1 MASNQKQ
8 RERKVASAN
17 RKANRL
23 ASFVQTNIDKLYQS
37 IYYTQPSNKHDLDTI
52 KSKLDASIDGIV
64 SSNKAQTGQ
73 GNLSALYNRAMRQQ
87 ANNPEAIKMRDMN
100 KDLESLLNDTNI
112 LDTGVLGFMNDTT
125 TVADYDAK
133 IDTIVKYMPKLKEA
147 LDTRKDNVLSAD
159 HFSKD
164 FINVTNTTVA
174 GVQASVQEH
183 IKEIKERYNFIDI
196 AGEIYDN
203 ASKYGEQFVYI
214 VPAKKAIAKL
224 LANKNKPNIRGDID
238 IHEHC
243 IISESGDFS
252 RDKFEA
258 DMKSYG
264 LKQEDFGDMD
274 KVELEFNCSGLLTE
288 TVENEYRYYTKIG
301 AINEMA
307 LSDPVG
313 QVINE
318 ATEKK
323 VTDPEADR
331 IKNAPEISNFDT
343 GKKAKSNNKTKF
355 DDTVKDDLKFD
366 NFDYRGT
373 EGLITGQKHSD
384 KGNVVDIPGSIVKLL
399 DREHIIPIYI
409 ETHCFG
415 YYYIETDYRYDPMRD
430 YDRMQDPTMS
440 LKGSNSIL
448 STNSVTDATGRQNN
462 ITRFLSSQIAQYID
476 ANFVNSNQDL
486 RDEIY
491 MILKNNDMENG
502 HKLSKVKVTFIPP
515 EDMEHVYFR
524 MNKKTHRGIS
534 DLHEALFPAT
544 LYSAMYITNCI
555 MTMTRSQDKRV
566 YYVKQNVDTNISKTL
581 LNTINQIKKGNMNIR
596 QIENINHILNIT
608 GRFNDYIV
616 PRNSSG
622 ESPIDFEV
630 MQGQQVEFKTELMTV
645 LEEMAINS
653 TDVPLEMIQM
663 RQSVEYAT
671 QLTMTSSKFLRK
683 VYNRQ
688 AKYQKNLTR
697 IFSKLYKN
705 EYQDDDVCLEVT
717 LPPPMFLNITNTN
730 QMVTNVQ
737 DYANSIAEIELA
749 EEDDEMIKRLAVK
762 ALTLHFL
769 GSYLDLPAIEE
780 VITRAKQEASKLKN
794 KEEE

>member
-1 MASNQKQ
+1 MPSTKEREQKMQ
-8 RERKVASAN
+8 RAN

-23 ASFVQTNIDKLYQS
+23 ATFVQSNIDKLYQS
-37 IYYTQPSNKHDLDTI
+37 TYYTQPSNKHDLETI
-52 KSKLDASIDGIV
+52 KSKLDSSIDNIV
-64 SSNKAQTGQ
+64 SLNKAQTGQ
-73 GNLSALYNRAMRQQ
+73 GNLSALYARVQSNS
-87 ANNPEAIKMRDMN
+87 PEAKKAREMN
-100 KDLESLLNDTNI
+100 KDLESLLNDTSI
-112 LDTGVLGFMNDTT
+112 LDSGVLGFMNDTT
-125 TVADYDAK
+125 TISDYDNK

-164 FINVTNTTVA
+164 FINVTNSTIA

-183 IKEIKERYNFIDI
+183 IKELKERYNFIDL
-196 AGEIYDN
+196 AEEIYDN
-203 ASKYGEQFVYI
+203 ASKYGEQFVYM
-214 VPAKKAIAKL
+214 PATKKAIAQL
-224 LANKNKPNIRGDID
+224 LSNRMKPGIKGDID
-238 IHEHC
+238 IHEGY
-243 IISESGDFS
+243 ILSESGNIDF
-252 RDKFEA
+252 RDELKESGITSLMEEGENYNIEVEFETG
-258 DMKSYG
+258 MIRSVI
-264 LKQEDFGDMD
+264 QEE
-274 KVELEFNCSGLLTE
+274 KK
-288 TVENEYRYYTKIG
+288 YYDNLRIL
-301 AINEMA
+301 NEMA
-307 LSDPVG
+307 
-313 QVINE
+313 ITE
-318 ATEKK
+318 AGGTTDKK

-331 IKNAPEISNFDT
+331 IKNAPPIKDFNT
-343 GKKAKSNNKTKF
+343 MKNAKASKSNNGKTKF
-355 DDTVKDDLKFD
+355 DTTVDDNLKFD
-366 NFDYRGT
+366 NFDYRST
-373 EGLITGQKHSD
+373 DGLITGEKANKTD
-384 KGNVVDIPGSIVKLL
+384 NTINIPGTIVKLL
-399 DREHIIPIYI
+399 DRKHVIPIYI
-409 ETHCFG
+409 ESHCFG
-415 YYYIETDYRYDPMRD
+415 YYYIETDYRYNPTVD

-448 STNSVTDATGRQNN
+448 STNSLTDQTSRTNA
-462 ITRFLSSQIAQYID
+462 ITRFLSSRIAQYID
-476 ANFVNSNQDL
+476 ANFVNTNQDL

-491 MILKNNDMENG
+491 MVLKNDDMENQ
-502 HKLSKVKVTFIPP
+502 HRLSKVKITFIPP

-524 MNKKTHRGIS
+524 MNKDTHRGIS

-555 MTMTRSQDKRV
+555 WTMTRSQDKRV

-581 LNTINQIKKGNMNIR
+581 LTTINQIKKGNMNIR

-608 GRFNDYIV
+608 GKFNDYVV

-630 MQGQQVEFKTELMTV
+630 MQGQQVEFKTELMNV

-697 IFSKLYKN
+697 IFARLYKN
-705 EYQDDDVCLEVT
+705 EYQDDEVTLTVT

-730 QMVTNVQ
+730 QMINNVQ
-737 DYANSIAEIELA
+737 DYANSIVEIELA
-749 EEDDEMIKRLAVK
+749 DEEDEVVKRLAVK
-762 ALTLHFL
+762 TMTLYYL

-780 VITRAKQEASKLKN
+780 VISKAKHEAAKLKN
-794 KEEE
+794 NGGENEE

>member
-1 MASNQKQ
+1 MANKNN
-8 RERKVASAN
+8 KVASAN

-23 ASFVQTNIDKLYQS
+23 ATLVQTNLDKLYQS
-37 IYYTQPSNKHDLDTI
+37 IHYTQPSNKHDLDSI
-52 KSKLDASIDGIV
+52 KSKLDTSIDNIIG
-64 SSNKAQTGQ
+64 SNKAQTGQ
-73 GNLSALYNRAMRQQ
+73 GNLSALYARIQ
-87 ANNPEAIKMRDMN
+87 ATSPEAKKTEKMN
-100 KDLESLLNDTNI
+100 KDLESLLNDTSM
-112 LDTGVLGFMNDTT
+112 LESGVMGFINDTT
-125 TVADYDAK
+125 TISDYDNK
-133 IDTIVKYMPKLKEA
+133 IDTIIKYMPKLKEA

-164 FINVTNTTVA
+164 FINVNKSTIA
-174 GVQASVQEH
+174 GDPATVQEH
-183 IKEIKERYNFIDI
+183 IKEIKERYNFIDL
-196 AGEIYDN
+196 AEEIYDN
-203 ASKYGEQFVYI
+203 ASKYGEQFVYE
-214 VPAKKAIAKL
+214 VPSQKAIAKL
-224 LANKNKPNIRGDID
+224 LATKNKPGFRGDID
-238 IHEHC
+238 IHEQC
-243 IISESGDFS
+243 IITESGRMDFS
-252 RDKFEA
+252 DEMKQCNLTA
-258 DMKSYG
+258 DDFK
-264 LKQEDFGDMD
+264 DFG
-274 KVELEFNCSGLLTE
+274 VENISIEFDTSGLLRE
-288 TVENEYRYYTKIG
+288 VVESEKQYYDNIKV
-301 AINEMA
+301 INEMA
-307 LSDPVG
+307 LSEPLD
-313 QVINE
+313 VITE
-318 ATEKK
+318 ASTKNN
-323 VTDPEADR
+323 DPEAER
-331 IKNAPEISNFDT
+331 MKEAPKINNFDKGTT
-343 GKKAKSNNKTKF
+343 GNGRNINSKTKF
-355 DDTVKDDLKFD
+355 DNTVNDDLKFD
-366 NFDYRGT
+366 NYDYRGVD
-373 EGLITGQKHSD
+373 GLVTAQKQSN
-384 KGNVVDIPGSIVKLL
+384 KNNTVNIPGTIIKLL
-399 DREHIIPIYI
+399 DRKHVIPIYI

-415 YYYIETDYRYDPMRD
+415 YYYIEADYKYDPQTD

-448 STNSVTDATGRQNN
+448 STNSVTDQTSRQNA
-462 ITRFLSSQIAQYID
+462 ITRFLSGQIAQYID
-476 ANFVNSNQDL
+476 ANFVNTNQDL

-491 MILKNNDMENG
+491 MVLKNNDMENQ
-502 HKLSKVKVTFIPP
+502 HRLSKVKISFIPP

-524 MNKKTHRGIS
+524 MHKDTHRGIS

-555 MTMTRSQDKRV
+555 WTMTRSQDKRV

-608 GRFNDYIV
+608 GRFNDYVV

-630 MQGQQVEFKTELMTV
+630 MQGQQIEFKTELMTV
-645 LEEMAINS
+645 LEEMAVNS

-697 IFSKLYKN
+697 IFSKLYRN
-705 EYQDDDVCLEVT
+705 EYKDDEVQLTVT

-749 EEDDEMIKRLAVK
+749 EEEDEMVKRLAVK
-762 ALTLHFL
+762 SLTLYYL

-780 VITRAKQEASKLKN
+780 VIKQARHEASKLN
-794 KEEE
+794 GSNDNEE

>member
-1 MASNQKQ
+1 MASKLKQ
-8 RERKVASAN
+8 RDRKVATAN

-23 ASFVQTNIDKLYQS
+23 ASFVQSNIDKLYQS
-37 IYYTQPSNKHDLDTI
+37 VYYTQPSNKHDLDTI

-73 GNLSALYNRAMRQQ
+73 GNLSALYNRIQRQN
-87 ANNPEAIKMRDMN
+87 ANADSRLGDMN
-100 KDLESLLNDTNI
+100 KDLESLLNDTNL

-164 FINVTNTTVA
+164 FINVTNNTIA
-174 GVQASVQEH
+174 SVQASVQEH
-183 IKEIKERYNFIDI
+183 IKELKKRYNFIDL

-203 ASKYGEQFVYI
+203 ASKYGEQFVYL
-214 VPAKKAIAKL
+214 VPTKKAIAKL
-224 LANKNKPNIRGDID
+224 LANKNKPNLRGDID

-243 IISESGDFS
+243 IFSESGNIDIS
-252 RDKFEA
+252 K
-258 DMKSYG
+258 DMEKYDIKSDNEYF
-264 LKQEDFGDMD
+264 KNE
-274 KVELEFNCSGLLTE
+274 KPIEIEFNTSGLLTE
-288 TVENEYRYYTKIG
+288 TVENEYRYFQEIA

-307 LSDPVG
+307 LNYSGD
-313 QVINE
+313 VINE
-318 ATEKK
+318 AAGDKK
-323 VTDPEADR
+323 VTDPEGDR
-331 IKNAPEISNFDT
+331 IKNSPGITDFNS
-343 GKKAKSNNKTKF
+343 GKKAKAGNKTKF
-355 DDTVKDDLKFD
+355 DDTIKDDLKFD

-373 EGLITGQKHSD
+373 EGLITDEKHA
-384 KGNVVDIPGSIVKLL
+384 KGGNVIDVPGSIIKLL
-399 DREHIIPIYI
+399 DREHVIPIYI

-462 ITRFLSSQIAQYID
+462 ITRFLSAQIAQYID
-476 ANFVNSNQDL
+476 ANFVNTNQDL

-502 HKLSKVKVTFIPP
+502 HRLSKVKVTFIPP

-608 GRFNDYIV
+608 GRFNDYVI

-645 LEEMAINS
+645 LEEMAVNS

-688 AKYQKNLTR
+688 AKYQLNLTR

-705 EYQDDDVCLEVT
+705 EYQDDDVSLEVT

-730 QMVTNVQ
+730 QMVTNVS

-749 EEDDEMIKRLAVK
+749 DEDDEMVKRLAVK

-769 GSYLDLPAIEE
+769 GSYLDLPAIDE
-780 VITRAKQEASKLKN
+780 VIAKAKQEASKLKETN
-794 KEEE
+794 KEE